1 KLTVLIEN
9 DAETGLAS
17 EHGLSVAVQSGGETV
32 IFDTGQSSALAATA
46 RVLGIDVARTK
57 AVVIS
62 HNHYDHAG
70 GLDAVYSLCLP
81 PLYVAKGIEGGFFE
95 GFPPEAV
102 NVIDGPTEV
111 IPGVIASGPI
121 PRKTIFESPRADV
134 PEDQALIVKAERAS
148 ALLVGCAHA
157 GAINTLEFAAK
168 LTGSRSFDIVLGG
181 FHLWMSGAELI
192 GKTAGAL
199 DSFDIRTLALGH
211 CTGGEA
217 LKRFDRELTAEVIG
231 CPAGT
236 TFEL

>member
-1 KLTVLIEN
+1 M
-9 DAETGLAS
+9 
-17 EHGLSVAVQSGGETV
+17 SVAVQSGGETA
-32 IFDTGQSSALAATA
+32 IFDTGQSSALAANA

-62 HNHYDHAG
+62 HGHYDHAG
-70 GLDAVYSLCLP
+70 GLRAVYSLCSP
-81 PLYVAKGIEGGFFE
+81 PLYVADGMERDLFE
-95 GFPPEAV
+95 GVPPEAV
-102 NVIDGPTEV
+102 NIIDEPTEV

-121 PRKTIFESPRADV
+121 PRRTVFEPPRTDV
-134 PEDQALIVKAERAS
+134 PEDQALIVKAERAT

-199 DSFDIRTLALGH
+199 DSFDI
-211 CTGGEA
+211 
-217 LKRFDRELTAEVIG
+217 
-231 CPAGT
+231 
-236 TFEL
+236 